1 MAVQKRNIMI
11 EVIICRRSL
20 SYSIVVGV
28 ATNNCLRCQTAPVA
42 KGIETSPRYL
52 NWGRKDEITIYC

>member
-1 MAVQKRNIMI
+1 MSTVATPASTKTH
-11 EVIICRRSL
+11 
-20 SYSIVVGV
+20 SIVVGV

-52 NWGRKDEITIYC
+52 NWGRKEEITIYC